1 MPPEVEGFDT
11 YAYYKGNDVL
21 RAWICIPLTVGI
33 NERAKGTI
41 DALFSPRLWTD
52 NGLLT
57 AAGSKTFWDR
67 STLYALRGV
76 FMAGEVEKAMK
87 FMKHYSTTRLLG
99 AHVPY
104 AVEAW
109 PEGGQRH
116 LSTESALYGRIITEG
131 MLGIRPTGLHS
142 FSMTPRLPQEWDRM
156 ALRHIKAFASDFD
169 IELERVK
176 AQTIRVVVKKA
187 GKVIL
192 NKKVKDGT
200 TLNCKI

>member
-1 MPPEVEGFDT
+1 MCHT
-11 YAYYKGNDVL
+11 
-21 RAWICIPLTVGI
+21 
-33 NERAKGTI
+33 
-41 DALFSPRLWTD
+41 
-52 NGLLT
+52 LL
-57 AAGSKTFWDR
+57 
-67 STLYALRGV
+67 
-76 FMAGEVEKAMK
+76 
-87 FMKHYSTTRLLG
+87 
-99 AHVPY
+99 
-104 AVEAW
+104 AW

-156 ALRHIKAFASDFD
+156 ALCHIKAFASDFD